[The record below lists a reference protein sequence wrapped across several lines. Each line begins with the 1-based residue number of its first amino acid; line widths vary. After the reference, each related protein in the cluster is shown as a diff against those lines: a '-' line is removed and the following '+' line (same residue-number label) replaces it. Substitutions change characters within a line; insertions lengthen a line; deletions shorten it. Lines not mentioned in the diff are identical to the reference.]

1 MIVLTS
7 TSLRPPNG
15 MAMADQHPG
24 SFAGLLRRL
33 RTDAGMTQEELA
45 EAAGISTRSVSDLER
60 GVSLTARKETARL
73 LGGALRLD
81 GPARAAFEAAA
92 RGRDPSAVMTGGADS
107 VAAATRTLPRD
118 VASFTG
124 RRDEIRQLVDAV
136 AHDGAAPVVGICAI
150 GGMAGI
156 GKTAFAVHVAHQL
169 APSFPDGQI
178 YLPLHG
184 HTPGQ
189 NAVDP
194 ADALASL
201 LLTAGVAARQIPPGL
216 EARARLWRDYL
227 AGMRLLLVFDDAAGH
242 EQVRP
247 LLPGTASSLVLI
259 TSRRHLT
266 ALEDARTISLDTLP
280 PDEAAELLIRL
291 SGRPGL
297 DPDDASVR
305 EVTRQCGYLPLA
317 IGMLARQLHH
327 HPAWTCSG
335 LAADLTAARDR
346 LALMHAENLSVA
358 AAFDLSYRDLTGE
371 QRRLFR
377 RLGLHPGEEID
388 AFAAAALDE
397 VDVAAARFQLEA
409 LYDQHLLME
418 TAQGRFRFHDLI
430 REHARTLAAA
440 DSPADTDRARGRLL
454 GYYLHTALAASRH
467 LPRRSPIPP
476 PGIEA
481 GRPASSP
488 DLSSYESASAWLD
501 AERLALHAMASLA
514 APGDQPRYAIAIAA
528 AMHGFLRGRGHWD
541 QALTLHHLALQAA
554 RSTGDRLA
562 EAGALADLG
571 EIQQLTGDYP
581 LATASLSRA
590 LTLYRSLGDRLGEAR
605 ALNELGVV
613 HLGVNDHRSATA
625 SHEQALRMYRDLGDQ
640 AGEASALNELGLV
653 QRATGAYGA
662 AAASHERALRLYREL
677 GNRIGEA
684 SALNRLG
691 QMQRSA
697 GDYPEAAAS
706 HEQALRLHRD
716 LGNRIGEA
724 TALYGLGIV
733 HLAAGRYPAARARQ
747 QQALRL
753 YHDLGYRFGEGTAL
767 IGLGAAQLAAGD
779 SPAAAESYD
788 RALRLHRD
796 LGNRIGEAASLH
808 GLGAA
813 RGAAGDYGSAGARLS
828 EALRI
833 CRDTGHKPGE
843 ADALSALG
851 TVELAVG
858 DYDAAAASLARALEL
873 YRELGVRTGEA
884 ETLNSQGELLRA
896 VSAYADAQA
905 RHQEALA
912 IAASVSL
919 LAEQARAME
928 GIGRCLLAAGRA
940 ADGMALLR
948 KALAI
953 YNDIGSAASARLE
966 QAMSDYIT

>member
-1 MIVLTS
+1 MAVLTGS
-7 TSLRPPNG
+7 SLRSPNG
-15 MAMADQHPG
+15 MAMADRHPG
-24 SFAGLLRRL
+24 SFAGLLRQL
-33 RTDAGMTQEELA
+33 RTDAGLTQEDLA
-45 EAAGISTRSVSDLER
+45 EAAGVSTRSVSDLER
-60 GVSLTARKETARL
+60 GINLTARKETARL
-73 LGGALRLD
+73 LAGALGLD

-92 RGRDPSAVMTGGADS
+92 RGRDTSAAMTTAAES

-124 RRDEIRQLVDAV
+124 RKDEIRQLVDAV
-136 AHDGAAPVVGICAI
+136 ARDGVNPVVGICAI

-156 GKTAFAVHVAHQL
+156 GKTAFAVHVAHEL

-247 LLPGTASSLVLI
+247 LLPGTARSLVLI

-266 ALEDARTISLDTLP
+266 ALEDAHTISLDTLP
-280 PDEAAELLIRL
+280 PYEAAELLIRL

-327 HPAWTCSG
+327 HPTWSCSG

-358 AAFDLSYRDLTGE
+358 AAFDLSYRDLTPG
-371 QRRLFR
+371 QQRLFR
-377 RLGLHPGEEID
+377 RLGLHPGDEID
-388 AFAAAALDE
+388 AYAAAALDDI
-397 VDVAAARFQLEA
+397 DVTAARYQLDA

-418 TAQGRFRFHDLI
+418 TAQGRYRFHDLI
-430 REHARTLAAA
+430 REHARTLAAE
-440 DSPADTDRARGRLL
+440 DSPADTGQARDRLL

-467 LPRRSPIPP
+467 LPRRSPSQL
-476 PGIEA
+476 PGVAAE
-481 GRPASSP
+481 RPACSP
-488 DLSSYESASAWLD
+488 ALLTYESASAWLD
-501 AERLALHAMASLA
+501 TERLALHAMASLA
-514 APGDQPRYAIAIAA
+514 SPGDQPRHAIAIAA
-528 AMHGFLRGRGHWD
+528 AMHGFLRSRGHWD
-541 QALTLHHLALQAA
+541 QALTLHQLALQAA
-554 RSTGDRLA
+554 RSAGDQRA

-581 LATASLSRA
+581 LATASLTQA

-613 HLGVNDHRSATA
+613 HLGVNDHHAATA
-625 SHEQALRMYRDLGDQ
+625 SHEQALRIYRDLGDQ

-653 QRATGAYGA
+653 QRATGAYRA
-662 AAASHERALRLYREL
+662 AAASHEQALRLYRDL

-733 HLAAGRYPAARARQ
+733 HLAAGNYPAATARQ

-767 IGLGAAQLAAGD
+767 TGLGAAQLAAGD
-779 SPAAAESYD
+779 HQAAAESYD

-796 LGNRIGEAASLH
+796 LGNRIGEAAALS

-813 RGAAGDYGSAGARLS
+813 RSAAGDFGAATASLD

-833 CRDTGHKPGE
+833 CRETGHKPGE

-858 DYDAAAASLARALEL
+858 DYDAAAASLARALDL

-884 ETLNSQGELLRA
+884 ETLNALGELLRA
-896 VSAYADAQA
+896 SSQYADAQA

-912 IAASVSL
+912 IATSVSL

-928 GIGRCLLAAGRA
+928 GIGRCLLRAGRS
-940 ADGMALLR
+940 ADAIALLR
-948 KALAI
+948 QALAL
-953 YNDIGSAASARLE
+953 YNGIGSAASARLE
-966 QAMSDYIT
+966 QAISEYIR